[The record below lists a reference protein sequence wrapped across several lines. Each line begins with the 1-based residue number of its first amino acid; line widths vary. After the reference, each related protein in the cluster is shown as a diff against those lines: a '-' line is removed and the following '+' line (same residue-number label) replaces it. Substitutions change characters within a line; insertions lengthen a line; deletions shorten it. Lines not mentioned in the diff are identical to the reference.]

1 MRYPSHVHAACH
13 AKHVRDWPLHAKVF
27 ITWGIQGWVP
37 GVVVGYG
44 KNRVRV
50 RVTGSAQ
57 GGAKMLRWLN
67 HKPVSRSPNNIV
79 ARRGEAFP
87 PKYQP
92 PSCLAL
98 SGALSRRNVE
108 AA

>member
-1 MRYPSHVHAACH
+1 MRYPPHVHAACH

-37 GVVVGYG
+37 GVVVGYT

-50 RVTGSAQ
+50 RVTGAAQ
-57 GGAKMLRWLN
+57 NGFNVPPWYRRREACRA
-67 HKPVSRSPNNIV
+67 PNNII
-79 ARRGEAFP
+79 ARRGDAFP
-87 PKYQP
+87 PKYNP
-92 PSCLAL
+92 PTCLVL